1 MEEDNTRHSCIFSKD
16 LEAKLCVY
24 STIHNEEICDSAR
37 RGIEKFLEIE
47 EIKKDCADGV
57 VKDTRVCERAEL

>member
-1 MEEDNTRHSCIFSKD
+1 MEEDTTRISKD
-16 LEAKLCVY
+16 LEAKLRVY
-24 STIHNEEICDSAR
+24 STTHNEEICDSAC

-57 VKDTRVCERAEL
+57 IKERRVCEYAET